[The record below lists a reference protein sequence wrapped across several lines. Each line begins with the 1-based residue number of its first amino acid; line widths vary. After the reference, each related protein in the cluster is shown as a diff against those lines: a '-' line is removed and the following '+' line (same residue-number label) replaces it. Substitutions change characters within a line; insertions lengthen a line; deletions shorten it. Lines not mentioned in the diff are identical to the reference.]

1 MGGGGGEGSGTSSP
15 HPRRVFAARECPDPV
30 SQLGNPLPR
39 PGFWGS
45 FPLSTPHQNPKSWL
59 CRTLEG
65 LCLFCP
71 GMLGEIRFAV
81 FPPHA
86 GMKPDSTY
94 KQLESLEDP
103 AEQPTHFPPKC
114 SHGVLLF
121 AILLTLFILIFFL
134 FFNLRLS
141 SALGSG
147 ADGDARYCGDACRI
161 VLVESIP
168 EGMTFSEGSVL
179 NPSTFSTWMNLLGTV
194 THSLDIASFYWT
206 MTNEDTR
213 THELSAAQG
222 EQILEELLQLSQRG
236 VTVRIAVS
244 HPSAKS
250 PLNDLQALERS
261 GAMVRTIDM
270 PRLTG
275 GVLHTKFWLVD
286 GTHLYIGSANMDW
299 RSLTQVKELGTAV
312 YNCSCLAKDLGKIF
326 EAYWAL
332 GVPDAS
338 IPVPWPANYSTT
350 YNMET
355 PLELKLND
363 TDAAV
368 YFSSSPPALCAAGRT
383 QDLGALLNVIDT
395 AEDFV
400 DVAVMSYLPTTEF
413 SHPQRFWPAI
423 DNHLRKAIFERR
435 VKVRLLAGCW
445 QHSQV
450 TMFPFLK
457 SLAAVADNRTRY
469 SVEVRLFMVPTSAA
483 QARIPYARVNHN
495 KYMVTEKAAY
505 IGTSNWSGDYFVRTA
520 GSALVVNQ
528 VVKQTGAGTAAGTGT
543 IREELQAVFE
553 RDWNSQ
559 YSVDISDAEQWENF
573 CGSR

>member
-1 MGGGGGEGSGTSSP
+1 S
-15 HPRRVFAARECPDPV
+15 
-30 SQLGNPLPR
+30 
-39 PGFWGS
+39 
-45 FPLSTPHQNPKSWL
+45 
-59 CRTLEG
+59 
-65 LCLFCP
+65 
-71 GMLGEIRFAV
+71 
-81 FPPHA
+81 
-86 GMKPDSTY
+86 
-94 KQLESLEDP
+94 
-103 AEQPTHFPPKC
+103 
-114 SHGVLLF
+114 
-121 AILLTLFILIFFL
+121 
-134 FFNLRLS
+134 
-141 SALGSG
+141 
-147 ADGDARYCGDACRI
+147 I

-168 EGMTFSEGSVL
+168 EGMTFDEGSVP

-194 THSLDIASFYWT
+194 TRSLDIASFYWT

-213 THELSAAQG
+213 THEPSAAQG

-236 VTVRIAVS
+236 ITVRIAVS
-244 HPSAKS
+244 RPSAKS

-261 GAMVRTIDM
+261 GATVRTVDM

-286 GTHLYIGSANMDW
+286 DTHLYVGSANMDW
-299 RSLTQVKELGTAV
+299 RSLTQVKELGAAV

-332 GVPDAS
+332 GVPGAS
-338 IPVPWPANYSTT
+338 IPVPWPTNYSTT
-350 YNMET
+350 FNMET

-368 YFSSSPPALCAAGRT
+368 YFSSSPPALCATGRT
-383 QDLGALLNVIDT
+383 QDLGALLNVIDA

-400 DVAVMSYLPTTEF
+400 DIAVMSYLPTTEF

-423 DNHLRKAIFERR
+423 DNRLRKAIFERR
-435 VKVRLLAGCW
+435 VTVRLLVGCW
-445 QHSQV
+445 RHSQV

-469 SVEVRLFMVPTSAA
+469 SVEVVGIVVQLWRAA
-483 QARIPYARVNHN
+483 QIPYARVNHN

-528 VVKQTGAGTAAGTGT
+528 TVSRTTAGTTTSTGAGTST
-543 IREELQAVFE
+543 IQEQLQAVFE
-553 RDWNSQ
+553 RDWSSQ
-559 YSVDISDAEQWENF
+559 YSADIGDAE
-573 CGSR
+573 

>member
-1 MGGGGGEGSGTSSP
+1 
-15 HPRRVFAARECPDPV
+15 
-30 SQLGNPLPR
+30 
-39 PGFWGS
+39 
-45 FPLSTPHQNPKSWL
+45 
-59 CRTLEG
+59 
-65 LCLFCP
+65 
-71 GMLGEIRFAV
+71 MLGEIRFAV
-81 FPPHA
+81 FLPHA

-114 SHGVLLF
+114 SHGVLRF

-134 FFNLRLS
+134 FFNLHLS

-147 ADGDARYCGDACRI
+147 ADGDAGYCSDACRI

-236 VTVRIAVS
+236 ITVRIAVS

-261 GAMVRTIDM
+261 GAVVRTIDM

-368 YFSSSPPALCAAGRT
+368 YFSQSSPPALCAAGRT

-528 VVKQTGAGTAAGTGT
+528 MVKQTGAGTAAGTST

-573 CGSR
+573 CGFR